1 MNNKDIL
8 RVQVGFN
15 WLLSQCTVRNQLPVI
30 KPSASTSIRDVIG
43 YFREIDLN
51 LGWQQLS
58 CSSNVLRT
66 RWLSAVP
73 KQLTSLPWCDF

>member
-15 WLLSQCTVRNQLPVI
+15 WLLSQGTVRHQLPVI
-30 KPSASTSIRDVIG
+30 EQSASAIIRDVIG

-51 LGWQQLS
+51 L
-58 CSSNVLRT
+58 V
-66 RWLSAVP
+66 
-73 KQLTSLPWCDF
+73 

>member
-15 WLLSQCTVRNQLPVI
+15 WLLSQCTVHNQLPVI
-30 KPSASTSIRDVIG
+30 KPSASATICVVIG

-51 LGWQQLS
+51 L
-58 CSSNVLRT
+58 V
-66 RWLSAVP
+66 
-73 KQLTSLPWCDF
+73 